1 MYNAPYQGV
10 ANQLAGYGRYG
21 DSQLVHMN
29 PIEVQMLASLSP
41 TGQLTRNPQTG
52 QPEAFLP
59 FLAPLLGSFLGS
71 SLLTGAGAGIL
82 GAAGLSSAAAGAIGS
97 GLATAAVT
105 GDLEQGILSGITG
118 FGLGQAFGAAG
129 DALSKAGTNA
139 ATQTATQAATDA
151 ATAGVPDVLSQNFQI
166 TPEGFASPGIPAGT
180 NILRDSLSIGPEGFT
195 AAAGAP
201 ASAMSALTGQPM
213 VSSMAGGMENAIQPP
228 GAGQLTAAQRMAAPF
243 QQPGAFL
250 NQLSSPGTFLP
261 AYVGETSRMAREQ
274 AIAGQGNARAYEEEQ
289 EKERARIRGQ
299 MGDVFGSIRQ
309 AYPGVGYAQGGMI
322 EKYIDGGYIESDIER
337 AAREA
342 LYNASIPA
350 AQDVQLS
357 LRGQYALTPPKASY
371 SALDVGGEGY
381 MPGMAPEF
389 RYFTDVNPNA
399 PSPGTSPPAEGPPA
413 GPDMGGGAVGT
424 GGFNLDEF
432 LAQYG
437 NMFGGYNALFGN
449 RGGAGT
455 GTGAGAGGIPTDVGA
470 ITDQGGRAGTS
481 TDDMVFAGGTPNFDE
496 STGAYTGSQDFANSG
511 SLEDFL
517 NQYMP
522 PEAPPVAP
530 PAAPPMDMGGADIGA
545 MPPLNLGNM
554 PTFDLN
560 AFQDLMAGNLPNAP
574 APVMDQPPA
583 MEPSPLSMAGPV
595 EPPVVMQAPPPVQ
608 VSPSPD
614 LRQGIGALTP
624 VPEPVYEP
632 SLPLPPQV
640 SASPVEMPQFNLP
653 PPVQAPP
660 QAAAPQVELPT
671 AQIPD
676 LSLFQEGFSG
686 FGDLGAP
693 AAPTPDLSGMD
704 LSGISDAFGGAAI
717 PQQAVSSPEDQF
729 AALREYL
736 ASMGGGEEMFGG
748 GLGFAEGGM
757 TPNESSA
764 MPPEDLVTMTVAAI
778 RGEVDNGDRIIRAFV
793 EQYGP
798 EVFMQLR
805 EQVLQSIVPGAQT
818 EGMVEG
824 NGGGQ
829 DDLVEGMI
837 GTQRPVAVS
846 PGEYIIPADVVSLAG
861 GGYSGDGANFFDGL
875 VDDIR
880 QKTMGTTEQVRPY
893 RRSV

>member
-1 MYNAPYQGV
+1 
-10 ANQLAGYGRYG
+10 
-21 DSQLVHMN
+21 
-29 PIEVQMLASLSP
+29 
-41 TGQLTRNPQTG
+41 
-52 QPEAFLP
+52 
-59 FLAPLLGSFLGS
+59 
-71 SLLTGAGAGIL
+71 LTGAGAGIL

-97 GLATAAVT
+97 GLATAATT

-129 DALSKAGTNA
+129 DALSKAG
-139 ATQTATQAATDA
+139 TQTATQAATDA

-180 NILRDSLSIGPEGFT
+180 DILRDSLSIGPEGFT

-213 VSSMAGGMENAIQPP
+213 VSSMAGGIGNAIQPP
-228 GAGQLTAAQRMAAPF
+228 GAGQLTVAQRMAAPF

-299 MGDVFGSIRQ
+299 MGNVFGSIRQ

-522 PEAPPVAP
+522 PEAPPVASPAAP
-530 PAAPPMDMGGADIGA
+530 PAAPPMDMGGADMGA

-574 APVMDQPPA
+574 AAVMDQPPA

-595 EPPVVMQAPPPVQ
+595 EPPVVMQAPPPV
-608 VSPSPD
+608 
-614 LRQGIGALTP
+614 
-624 VPEPVYEP
+624 
-632 SLPLPPQV
+632 
-640 SASPVEMPQFNLP
+640 
-653 PPVQAPP
+653 PVQAPP
-660 QAAAPQVELPT
+660 PPPVAPPPVMEPPPPVMPPDLQRGIGALAPRAPEPQLPPQVVMPQVELPT

-676 LSLFQEGFSG
+676 LSLFQQGFSG
-686 FGDLGAP
+686 LGDLGAP

-757 TPNESSA
+757 TPNESNA
-764 MPPEDLVTMTVAAI
+764 MPPEDLVTMAVAAI
-778 RGEVDNGDRIIRAFV
+778 RGEVDNADQIIRAFV

-846 PGEYIIPADVVSLAG
+846 PGEYIIPADVVALAG
-861 GGYSGDGANFFDGL
+861 GGYSGDGANFFDSL